1 MEVDENTLSS
11 EEYVI
16 QRAKLALEDDPLS
29 AKAWMITAKT
39 LYPNNFG
46 VQFEAY
52 QIEKNAGRVKEA
64 AKCFSDLISK
74 FQQHP
79 QFWVEINNLTSA
91 LRVDIESADSDKRF
105 LCDMFTHISL
115 DVQHKLLLLTAD
127 HCEDTMEHCK
137 LLLLLLQKFPTAI
150 PTHGPGLIDTLLSAE
165 KHSHA
170 GNQPIN
176 PYRKLLVYDLLPL
189 LNIQASLCNY
199 TLELSS
205 KLLYKLMHKATEYH
219 FANLAAGIQS
229 RNLSDSASNQEIWSK
244 LFTVVE
250 FVGKHLG
257 WEPYL
262 TNFTKKNWSKENYWQ
277 KLMIFC
283 QSQSLN
289 LEDQNILKQLVYC
302 LTLFLVFCLNH
313 YTMSMN
319 PEPSPGHPAAS
330 YVLVDAFVD
339 PNLPS
344 INPDH
349 RGTKRRKSETDLQ
362 TPLITL
368 EKPELK
374 NITTNFIMA
383 VNCWDLLHSS
393 EPLNRE
399 FVRVSNHLKL
409 DNWLNG
415 FLVDYLIY
423 KERHDDALNRLYNVC
438 DSFHTPLIK
447 SLRIASLL
455 YLKGNYL
462 VAYEHILSA
471 ISLLPPQFPSATP
484 AVVAP
489 LTVGGAAVRRHL
501 HFLPLTC
508 AASLRYCARILIR
521 SIREAQRQ
529 LNASGNTSVLS
540 DAAIGNLLVLVQL
553 DWPLDE
559 ELIPQL
565 LEQVVRRGMFHYYLF
580 QNYIVQVD
588 ILEEFAY
595 LWSPQGGS
603 INLDIVPHLGQRR
616 IGTRGADKGVKE
628 EVKQAIRRQIQRC
641 NEPVHQLIA
650 TFIDRERSYIT
661 KAFMQ

>member
-1 MEVDENTLSS
+1 MEVDIEHTLSS

-16 QRAKLALEDDPLS
+16 HRAKLALKDDPLS

-79 QFWVEINNLTSA
+79 EFWVEINNLTSA
-91 LRVDIESADSDKRF
+91 LRVDNEAADSDKKF

-176 PYRKLLVYDLLPL
+176 PYRKLLVFDLLPL
-189 LNIQASLCNY
+189 LNTQASLCNY
-199 TLELSS
+199 TLELSH
-205 KLLYKLMHKATEYH
+205 KLLYKLMHKAIEYH
-219 FANLAAGIQS
+219 FANLSAGIHARS
-229 RNLSDSASNQEIWSK
+229 GDLMSNQEIWSK

-262 TNFTKKNWSKENYWQ
+262 SNFSKRNWSKESYWQ
-277 KLMIFC
+277 KLMTFC

-302 LTLFLVFCLNH
+302 LTLFLVYCLNH
-313 YTMSMN
+313 YSISMN
-319 PEPSPGHPAAS
+319 PEPSPGQAAIS
-330 YVLVDAFVD
+330 YLLVDAFVD

-344 INPDH
+344 VNNDH
-349 RGTKRRKSETDLQ
+349 RGTKRRKSETDLL
-362 TPLITL
+362 TPLITV

-374 NITTNFIMA
+374 NITSNFIMA

-415 FLVDYLIY
+415 FLVDLLIY

-438 DSFHTPLIK
+438 DSFHSQLIK

-462 VAYEHILSA
+462 VSYEHILSA
-471 ISLLPPQFPSATP
+471 ISLLPPLPTVASALSTP
-484 AVVAP
+484 PNRSP
-489 LTVGGAAVRRHL
+489 LTVGGSTVRRHL
-501 HFLPLTC
+501 HFLPLT
-508 AASLRYCARILIR
+508 AVAVLRYSTRLLIR

-529 LNASGNTSVLS
+529 LNPTMLS

-559 ELIPQL
+559 DMVPQL
-565 LEQVVRRGMFHYYLF
+565 LEQVARRGTFHYYLF
-580 QNYIVQVD
+580 QNYVVQVD

-641 NEPVHQLIA
+641 NEPIHQLIV

-661 KAFMQ
+661 KTFMQ